1 MTFFDASFLLS
12 TYLII
17 QDKEIHSNELRLLNE
32 LFPNVSENAIIQ
44 KSEILSDSE
53 DKIPLDTLLRFIA
66 SESEENK
73 VLLMSN
79 LIKLVVSDKYYHPK
93 EEAFITSISEII
105 NFDKENLLKVLLASK
120 KEMDD
125 KYQEKIQGFY
135 SNLKEG
141 ISNIFY
147 KISGDEM
154 FEQNLLEG
162 KEFVNRIK
170 QIAARSHNDLELA
183 TENMYELNHTLEEN
197 YTKLNILSE
206 KIKKEK
212 RSDKD
217 SNSLVEF
224 MSNLNDN
231 TMNMLKTSLSKNI
244 EVHDKKKHTIDYFTI
259 AFLGRTKAGKSTF
272 HKVITGEE
280 TDDIGVG
287 SLRTTRFNRV
297 FNWEN
302 IRVVDTPGIGA
313 PGGNSDT
320 ETARSIIDEAD
331 LVCYLVTNDA
341 IQETEFKFLSELKEK
356 NKPIFIILNCK
367 DNLDQPIRLKK
378 FLKNPLAWKENTG
391 DKSIQGHIDRIKEMI
406 SKNYDANLIEILPI
420 HLLAAKLSK
429 STTSDCSESD
439 RKLLLHGSNIAE
451 YNKKIKQTVFR
462 NGHLKK
468 TQNIIDGCNN
478 QVSLVGKMTQKDLET
493 INNLIKN
500 LDSQKENILKFIK
513 DRRRTYKDKLIKVV
527 ASTHNDMSSQLN
539 YFAENN
545 YENKNISEA
554 WVKFIEEKE
563 FYIKMQLLLEKEIA
577 NYQEE
582 ISDKMEEVMSDI
594 SMNFN
599 SFELSQI
606 SVDTNDYRFYGN
618 AVIGIASLTLGIV
631 AFTAQ
636 GWIAAFIIA
645 NGWNPI
651 GWIGGGLAVAGL
663 IFNYTTISK
672 EKRIKKAVNK
682 IIDPLKKNIL
692 DQERKITQNFIANF
706 EKNADVLNNTIVESF
721 DTLINSSKSVS
732 ESLKEINRVAVE
744 KEDLFNKILVYRILE
759 HLKQMKDNIKLTTSI
774 INEEIKDIE
783 INRKGEYIK
792 IKSKFN
798 ISPMEQR
805 EITKA
810 LQLNIE
816 FIN

>member
-1 MTFFDASFLLS
+1 M
-12 TYLII
+12 
-17 QDKEIHSNELRLLNE
+17 
-32 LFPNVSENAIIQ
+32 
-44 KSEILSDSE
+44 
-53 DKIPLDTLLRFIA
+53 
-66 SESEENK
+66 
-73 VLLMSN
+73 
-79 LIKLVVSDKYYHPK
+79 
-93 EEAFITSISEII
+93 
-105 NFDKENLLKVLLASK
+105 
-120 KEMDD
+120 
-125 KYQEKIQGFY
+125 
-135 SNLKEG
+135 
-141 ISNIFY
+141 
-147 KISGDEM
+147 
-154 FEQNLLEG
+154 
-162 KEFVNRIK
+162 
-170 QIAARSHNDLELA
+170 
-183 TENMYELNHTLEEN
+183 
-197 YTKLNILSE
+197 
-206 KIKKEK
+206 
-212 RSDKD
+212 
-217 SNSLVEF
+217 
-224 MSNLNDN
+224 
-231 TMNMLKTSLSKNI
+231 
-244 EVHDKKKHTIDYFTI
+244 
-259 AFLGRTKAGKSTF
+259 
-272 HKVITGEE
+272 
-280 TDDIGVG
+280 
-287 SLRTTRFNRV
+287 
-297 FNWEN
+297 
-302 IRVVDTPGIGA
+302 
-313 PGGNSDT
+313 
-320 ETARSIIDEAD
+320 
-331 LVCYLVTNDA
+331 
-341 IQETEFKFLSELKEK
+341 
-356 NKPIFIILNCK
+356 
-367 DNLDQPIRLKK
+367 
-378 FLKNPLAWKENTG
+378 
-391 DKSIQGHIDRIKEMI
+391 
-406 SKNYDANLIEILPI
+406 
-420 HLLAAKLSK
+420 
-429 STTSDCSESD
+429 
-439 RKLLLHGSNIAE
+439 
-451 YNKKIKQTVFR
+451 
-462 NGHLKK
+462 
-468 TQNIIDGCNN
+468 
-478 QVSLVGKMTQKDLET
+478 SLVGKMTQKDLET

-599 SFELSQI
+599 SFGLSQI

>member
-1 MTFFDASFLLS
+1 MTFFDTSFLIC

-17 QDKEIHSNELRLLNE
+17 QDKEIHSNELRLQNE
-32 LFPNVSENAIIQ
+32 LFPNVSDEAIIHRD
-44 KSEILSDSE
+44 EILSNSD
-53 DKIPLDTLLRFIA
+53 DKISLDILLKFIT
-66 SESEENK
+66 SESQVNK
-73 VLLMSN
+73 DLLITN
-79 LIKLVVSDKYYHPK
+79 LLKIAVSDKYYHPK
-93 EEAFITSISEII
+93 EEVFIIFISEKIDV
-105 NFDKENLLKVLLASK
+105 DKEYLLKLLLISK
-120 KEMDD
+120 REMEE

-141 ISNIFY
+141 ISTILY
-147 KISGDEM
+147 KISGDEI

-183 TENMYELNHTLEEN
+183 TENMFDLNHILQEN
-197 YTKLNILSE
+197 FTKLTLLSE

-231 TMNMLKTSLSKNI
+231 TMNMLNTSLSKNI
-244 EVHDKKKHTIDYFTI
+244 EVHDKKKHNIDYFTI

-287 SLRTTRFNRV
+287 SLRTTRYNRV

-341 IQETEFKFLSELKEK
+341 IQETEFRFLGELKEK

-378 FLKNPLAWKENTG
+378 FLKNPLAWKENSG

-406 SKNYDANLIEILPI
+406 SKNYDPNLIEILPI

-429 STTSDCSESD
+429 SKTSDCSESD
-439 RKLLLHGSNIAE
+439 RKLLLQGSNIAE

-478 QVSLVGKMTQKDLET
+478 QVALVGRITHKDIET
-493 INNLIKN
+493 INNLIIN
-500 LDSQKENILKFIK
+500 LSSQKENLLKFII
-513 DRRRTYKDKLIKVV
+513 DRRRIYKDKLLKVV
-527 ASTHNDMSSQLN
+527 ASTHNTMSSQLGH
-539 YFAENN
+539 FAENN
-545 YENKNISEA
+545 YDNKNISDA
-554 WVKFIEEKE
+554 WLNFIEQKG
-563 FYIKMQLLLEKEIA
+563 FYNKMQLLLEKEIL

-599 SFELSQI
+599 FFELSQI
-606 SVDTNDYRFYGN
+606 SVDTNDYKFYGN
-618 AVIGIASLTLGIV
+618 MVIGATTTV
-631 AFTAQ
+631 
-636 GWIAAFIIA
+636 IAALALF
-645 NGWNPI
+645 NLWNPG
-651 GWIGGGLAVAGL
+651 GWALGAGL
-663 IFNYTTISK
+663 IIAGILNNSIFISK
-672 EKRIKKAVNK
+672 EKRIKKSVEKIINTVKENIIEQEKKISENLISNFEINSDSVNK
-682 IIDPLKKNIL
+682 T
-692 DQERKITQNFIANF
+692 ITKSF
-706 EKNADVLNNTIVESF
+706 EVLIS
-721 DTLINSSKSVS
+721 SSKSVR
-732 ESLKEINRVAVE
+732 EALQEINNVAVE
-744 KEDLFNKILVYRILE
+744 KEIMFNKILVYRILE

-774 INEEIKDIE
+774 INEEIRDVD
-783 INRKGEYIK
+783 INRIGEYIK